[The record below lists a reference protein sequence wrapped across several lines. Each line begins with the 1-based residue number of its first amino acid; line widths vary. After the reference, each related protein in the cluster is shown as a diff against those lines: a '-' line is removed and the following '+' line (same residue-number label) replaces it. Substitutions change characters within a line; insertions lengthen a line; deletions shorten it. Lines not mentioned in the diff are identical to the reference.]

1 MTLIARGRLGRC
13 LAADLLWGVGI
24 EARHPKLREPLPRR
38 TQSSGFEQSTDRGR
52 PGSGARD
59 GQRQLQGTTRRD
71 ATLLLPRGGLKERPI
86 MFTWIRTRL
95 QGWAHR
101 VQQKEI
107 ERLIEEARRLKGQG
121 LASNGGKPI
130 RLTLEQRRR
139 LEAMRKRIDPEVLK
153 HIDLLADAE

>member
-1 MTLIARGRLGRC
+1 
-13 LAADLLWGVGI
+13 
-24 EARHPKLREPLPRR
+24 
-38 TQSSGFEQSTDRGR
+38 
-52 PGSGARD
+52 
-59 GQRQLQGTTRRD
+59 
-71 ATLLLPRGGLKERPI
+71 

-107 ERLIEEARRLKGQG
+107 ERLIEEARRLKAQV